1 MTVIRNNSISGIN
14 SITAQSGA
22 LNFYDSTGNTL
33 SIGADVTGGVTV
45 ATGATISGS
54 TNTIVASTNGS
65 ERLRIDSSG
74 NVGIRTTSPTRP
86 LTVAAG
92 SGESV
97 NILGV
102 FDTRFANPA
111 TVGNSVI
118 AFSDPTSTAGQFST
132 RLGSVGDSLAFYTNG
147 SNERMR
153 ITSTGNV
160 QITNGN
166 LVFSTSGTGIDF
178 SATSDGSGTVTAET
192 LSEYEEGTWT
202 PVLASLTG
210 GTQPVVTTSVANGL
224 YTRIGRMVYIEF
236 LMVVTA
242 VTTQGTGNIGVTG
255 LPFTSSGNA
264 YGNNIGITY
273 NDIWDTAWREM
284 YVTGSSLQ
292 MIPLGVTQSNAYYG
306 TPANNSQSQ
315 ISTGYFS
322 VAGWYMRS

>member
-14 SITAQSGA
+14 SITAQNSS

-33 SIGADVTGGVTV
+33 SIGADVAGGVTV

-74 NVGIRTTSPTRP
+74 NIGIRTTSPTRP

-102 FDTRFANPA
+102 FDARSADSG
-111 TVGNSVI
+111 TVGNCVI

-132 RLGSVGDSLAFYTNG
+132 RLGSVGDGLAFYTNG

-153 ITSTGNV
+153 ITSGGNV

-178 SATSDGSGTVTAET
+178 SATSDGGGTTT
-192 LSEYEEGTWT
+192 SELLDDYEEGGWT
-202 PVLASLTG
+202 PTLGNTG
-210 GTQPVVTTSVANGL
+210 TITAGTAEGI
-224 YTRIGRMVYIEF
+224 YTKI
-236 LMVVTA
+236 
-242 VTTQGTGNIGVTG
+242 GNICIARVRIDNATFGGSPNDEIGG
-255 LPFTSSGNA
+255 LPFTAQQRSTTTQVVHANA
-264 YGNNIGITY
+264 FTAETITGLL
-273 NDIWDTAWREM
+273 I
-284 YVTGSSLQ
+284 
-292 MIPLGVTQSNAYYG
+292 QSNTYIAMLRNPTSGSGFWTSATIQTG
-306 TPANNSQSQ
+306 TTKY
-315 ISTGYFS
+315 IYCTIIYI
-322 VAGWYMRS
+322 V